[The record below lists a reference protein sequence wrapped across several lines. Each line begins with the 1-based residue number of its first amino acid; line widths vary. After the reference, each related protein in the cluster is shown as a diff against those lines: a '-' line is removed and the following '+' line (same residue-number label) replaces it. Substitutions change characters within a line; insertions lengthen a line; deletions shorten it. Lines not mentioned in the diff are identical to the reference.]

1 MCSWRASNFVPK
13 AKKHSEK
20 IGVFFFRGVI
30 VIAHKKRYDERMKII
45 PKKLMAVFAG
55 CALVMS
61 ASAKTSFNEN
71 LSADEKARLSRG
83 EVVIVNTGN
92 TKKICLETDNATAKE
107 LISVMKS
114 LKPAYFAE
122 VLQVKPYRG
131 NEDLIARIQKEL
143 LDVEGYA
150 GIPYYSVRHDKWYN
164 LYDWAKIVS
173 RSTTAKQTQVVAD
186 VYMAP
191 FGQFQADISLEN
203 RGEEILYLFSN
214 KTKMILEEKIT
225 AAGPQKMKSGIAV
238 FRDGD
243 NWILYGAGGVDA
255 LSLFFLRDRIE
266 TSFINRIKSF
276 TVYFIQKVDSK

>member
-1 MCSWRASNFVPK
+1 MCRKRKSLRENR
-13 AKKHSEK
+13 
-20 IGVFFFRGVI
+20 GVFFRGVI
-30 VIAHKKRYDERMKII
+30 VIAHKKRYDERMKSI
-45 PKKLMAVFAG
+45 PKKLMAVFAC

-173 RSTTAKQTQVVAD
+173 KSGTAKQTQMVAD